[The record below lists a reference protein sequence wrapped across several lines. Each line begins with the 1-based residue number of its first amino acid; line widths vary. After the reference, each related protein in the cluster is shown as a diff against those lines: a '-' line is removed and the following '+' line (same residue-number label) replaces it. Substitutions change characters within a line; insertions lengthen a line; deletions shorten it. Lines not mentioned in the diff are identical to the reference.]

1 MESEEMEL
9 FITILRR
16 REWAHIRLLV
26 GVGATQ
32 IFLAVLVGPQNGFIA
47 GASTGARAESC
58 SIAYTARRA

>member
-9 FITILRR
+9 FITSLRR

-32 IFLAVLVGPQNGFIA
+32 IFLAVLVGAQTVSLPA
-47 GASTGARAESC
+47 PP
-58 SIAYTARRA
+58 